1 MKQKLLM
8 GALIVALLL
17 VVSSQAFA
25 GYDREAVVSAMRNN
39 GKLMGALNEAAGKE
53 DYFAA
58 AEALMG
64 IAQSTEPLLSL
75 DPPKGSKAV
84 WKRIHADVIKA
95 AFRGIGACAEE
106 DAAQLKVHIGEIGAL
121 IKEGHSTFR

>member
-1 MKQKLLM
+1 MKQKLLV
-8 GALIVALLL
+8 GALLVILL
-17 VVSSQAFA
+17 VVSSQVFA
-25 GYDREAVVSAMRNN
+25 QYDRDAVVSAMRNN
-39 GKLMGALNEAAGKE
+39 AKLMGALNEAAGKK

-75 DPPKGSKAV
+75 NPPKGSKAV
-84 WKRIHADVIKA
+84 WDRIHTEVIKA

-106 DAAQLKVHIGEIGAL
+106 DIAQLNVYIGEIGAR
-121 IKEGHSTFR
+121 IQEGHTTFRK